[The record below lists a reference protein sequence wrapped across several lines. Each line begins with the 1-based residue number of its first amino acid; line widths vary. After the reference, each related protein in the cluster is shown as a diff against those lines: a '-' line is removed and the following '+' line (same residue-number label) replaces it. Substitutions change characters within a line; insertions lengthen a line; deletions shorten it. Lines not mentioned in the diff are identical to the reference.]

1 MDIRAILD
9 FRVNGVTHAKIGQL
23 WNGRPNGENSVIQEL
38 KQFFKMLESSED
50 AYLLSNASLLA
61 SRYFVWKVEAWAET
75 TRIKNTSGLA
85 ILSTD
90 PPDYEYKYFINV
102 REPVVSDNGN
112 VEYPIPSINWEK
124 LGYLDGFYPLERK
137 FNSNRFYDLKLPNLL
152 DIVNRELDLMDQKK
166 QVENNLVEYNWA
178 LEDELALRRY
188 ITHLTADANVRA
200 KRHCRH
206 ERFAFPSSAAASVLK
221 LIHEGF
227 CLEDLDGMADY
238 VVPFLRPDQD
248 GECQLKIAIAEA
260 LYFLEYR
267 NELTHLNQYIS
278 CSEEVYAIKNRY
290 FSLYH

>member
-124 LGYLDGFYPLERK
+124 IGYPDGFYPLERK
-137 FNSNRFYDLKLPNLL
+137 FNSNRFYDFKLPNLM
-152 DIVNRELDLMDQKK
+152 DIVHRELDLMNQKK
-166 QVENNLVEYNWA
+166 QIGNSLVEYNWA
-178 LEDELALRRY
+178 LEDKLAIQRY
-188 ITHLTADANVRA
+188 ITHLTAEANIRA
-200 KRHCRH
+200 KRLYHH
-206 ERFAFPSSAAASVLK
+206 ERLAFPSSAAASVLK
-221 LIHEGF
+221 LISEGF
-227 CLEDLDGMADY
+227 NVEDLDGMADHA
-238 VVPFLRPDQD
+238 VPFLRPDQD
-248 GECQLKIAIAEA
+248 VESQLKIAIAEA
-260 LYFLEYR
+260 LYFLKYR
-267 NELTHLNQYIS
+267 NELFHINFYSSTD
-278 CSEEVYAIKNRY
+278 EEVYAIKNRY